1 LPSHFSS
8 PRHRAPPYLP
18 SFPTRRSSD
27 LQHGLDHDG
36 DAVGQSVAALYEPRP
51 LAEERHIARYLYV
64 AEWSTERRQ
73 PEASDEVG
81 GTLDAGLV
89 AGHQAIEQI
98 FRANHLARERFGSAP
113 AVAPQTPVHA
123 QTVGVVVEPREA
135 GVGQ

>member
-1 LPSHFSS
+1 I
-8 PRHRAPPYLP
+8 
-18 SFPTRRSSD
+18 RR

-36 DAVGQSVAALYEPRP
+36 DAVGQSAAALYEPRP
-51 LAEERHIARYLYV
+51 LAEERHIRLYV
-64 AEWSTERRQ
+64 YAAGGSTERRR
-73 PEASDEVG
+73 PDASDEVG

-113 AVAPQTPVHA
+113 VVAPQTPGHA

-135 GVGQ
+135 GVVQELA